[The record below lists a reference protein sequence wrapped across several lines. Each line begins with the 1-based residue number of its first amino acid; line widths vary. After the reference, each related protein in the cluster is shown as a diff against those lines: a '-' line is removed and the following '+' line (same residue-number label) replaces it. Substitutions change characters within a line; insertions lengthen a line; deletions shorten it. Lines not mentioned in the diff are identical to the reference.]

1 MYNLVLENFAKMFV
15 FKCSAIN
22 ETEIKLA
29 HVATH
34 VKVCIGQKFHLN
46 LIVSLRDTS
55 SRERPSGALD
65 ALLLRKEGSKR
76 FRHQNLIF

>member
-1 MYNLVLENFAKMFV
+1 MLARQCDARCSCRILYNLVLENFAKMFV

-46 LIVSLRDTS
+46 LIVSLRDTIMIIMLYNHVS
-55 SRERPSGALD
+55 
-65 ALLLRKEGSKR
+65 
-76 FRHQNLIF
+76 FY